1 MESKC
6 GVMNVRQLFIDLVR
20 LETELWDAVDQRLR
34 TEFDLPLGKFDV
46 MQAIARI
53 ESCRVYD
60 IARELSIT
68 VGAASKGVDRVEA
81 TGHCVRRPNPD
92 DRRSSI
98 VELTP
103 VGESLLAEATVV
115 VDAELDIR
123 LGAALPRQELER
135 LGATI
140 AALRTAGA
148 RVDAARR

>member
-1 MESKC
+1 
-6 GVMNVRQLFIDLVR
+6 
-20 LETELWDAVDQRLR
+20 
-34 TEFDLPLGKFDV
+34 

-81 TGHCVRRPNPD
+81 TGHCVRLNPD

-115 VDAELDIR
+115 VDAETDIR

-148 RVDAARR
+148 RADAARR